1 MALSTVF
8 LSINFPDN
16 SLLSHCSYGLISALL
31 VLSIIYLFMK
41 ASLSPD
47 IILCGWL
54 GLKHQLTNYLS
65 LTHTQELQFTCTFSE
80 FLMYSENTQMRISCR
95 RKRDLKSWRYS
106 PELPIKYRPAC
117 WCQEKIAH
125 IHKRH
130 SQIYL
135 ALVLRMLHV
144 SDNVKLLTF
153 FFNLFFYFVSVF
165 KGNALTCMCAYC

>member
-16 SLLSHCSYGLISALL
+16 SLLSHCSYFCLIGPFNYISFYESLPQPWYNLL
-31 VLSIIYLFMK
+31 
-41 ASLSPD
+41 
-47 IILCGWL
+47 WL
-54 GLKHQLTNYLS
+54 TGPKTPINYLS

-153 FFNLFFYFVSVF
+153 FFNLFFNFVSVF